1 MRIYEN
7 EAKQLLKEKGV
18 SVPASG
24 MAQSPE
30 EVADWASKLGGA
42 VVLKPQTLIKQRGK
56 SGLIA
61 FADNP
66 QEAAQASRGLF
77 GREHAGEKVESILV
91 EEKVDHQAEL
101 YLGVVV
107 DYSLAQPVII
117 VSSIGGVSIEETAK
131 DNPDL
136 VSRLVVSPAEGVSP
150 AQAEGLAEKIAPRLP
165 GLDVKALRDAILS
178 LYGVFSQYD
187 CEMLEINPLAA
198 TREGSLIALDAAAII
213 DDEALHLHQDL
224 IRRRGMSEEEYQQQ
238 TRYREKGWNYLPMD
252 GNIGVL
258 SSGAGIAM
266 AILDLMISKGGRP
279 ANFLDTTAM
288 DRQGI
293 YDAFTLIFHH
303 DPKIKTVLVNIF
315 AGLNRCD
322 LLAEGIKDYLSQHQ
336 PPFKVVVR
344 MIGNRD
350 EEGRKI
356 LRGIGIEPI
365 AQLEPA
371 IDQAITVTEERS

>member
-1 MRIYEN
+1 
-7 EAKQLLKEKGV
+7 
-18 SVPASG
+18 
-24 MAQSPE
+24 
-30 EVADWASKLGGA
+30 
-42 VVLKPQTLIKQRGK
+42 
-56 SGLIA
+56 
-61 FADNP
+61 
-66 QEAAQASRGLF
+66 
-77 GREHAGEKVESILV
+77 
-91 EEKVDHQAEL
+91 
-101 YLGVVV
+101 VVV
-107 DYSLAQPVII
+107 DYALAQPVVIASP
-117 VSSIGGVSIEETAK
+117 VGGVNIEETARES
-131 DNPDL
+131 PDL
-136 VSRLVVSPAEGVSP
+136 VSRVAVSPAEGLSP
-150 AQAEGLAEKIAPRLP
+150 AQAQGLAEEIAARRP
-165 GLDVKALRDAILS
+165 GLDVKALRDVILR
-178 LYGVFSQYD
+178 LYDVFSQYD
-187 CEMLEINPLAA
+187 CEMIEINPLAA
-198 TREGSLIALDAAAII
+198 AREGSLIALDAAAII

-224 IRRRGMSEEEYQQQ
+224 VRPRGLSEEEYRRQAV
-238 TRYREKGWNYLPMD
+238 YRGKGWNYLPMD

-336 PPFKVVVR
+336 PPFQVVVR

-350 EEGRKI
+350 EEGRQI

-365 AQLEPA
+365 AHLEEA
-371 IDQAITVTEERS
+371 IDRAIAVTEERS